1 LSGDPQEVS
10 WLTGGGPEVDV
21 HGGSATG
28 STAVQW
34 WLKAEEEEGA
44 PQGGGGVAPFYSR
57 RTRLENGGASGSR
70 GRSNQGRGR
79 AATAVV

>member
-21 HGGSATG
+21 HGGSAMG

-57 RTRLENGGASGSR
+57 PEDAVGKQRRKWQPGTVKPGAR
-70 GRSNQGRGR
+70 
-79 AATAVV
+79 